1 MKQPRALLLVA
12 LLALA
17 AALLA
22 GCGEKEETIGDTSA
36 RYGPGVTDGPPPWSQ
51 PEYDNLEKRIEI
63 LGLPPVGNE
72 KYHRHALLRIYDDG
86 RLIPVPPNV
95 GWLPQAKVYS
105 SIHTHEPNGV
115 IHMESI
121 RPHEFKLGD
130 FFFIWGVSFGKESL
144 GSLTNEGGKQLNVY
158 VNGERVADPPN
169 YVLQEGDVIAIGYGA
184 DDSFPHE
191 PDKSVLKTVSGK
203 GGHQGTCSAGQDGK
217 GNSCVDPEAGE
228 PEQQPE
234 AGQQD

>member
-12 LLALA
+12 LLMLA

-22 GCGEKEETIGDTSA
+22 GCGEKEETIGDTTA
-36 RYGPGVTDGPPPWSQ
+36 RYGPGVTDGPPPWSE

-63 LGLPPVGNE
+63 LGLPSVGNE

-121 RPHEFKLGD
+121 RPHEYKLGD
-130 FFFIWGVSFGKESL
+130 FFFIWGVSFGKDSL
-144 GSLTNEGGKQLNVY
+144 GSLRNEGGDKQLNVY
-158 VNGERVADPPN
+158 VNGKRVADPPN

-191 PDKSVLKTVSGK
+191 PDATALKNVDKGQGSCGK
-203 GGHQGTCSAGQDGK
+203 GDATGHQG
-217 GNSCVDPEAGE
+217 CVDPKAETDQEGSGA
-228 PEQQPE
+228 
-234 AGQQD
+234 